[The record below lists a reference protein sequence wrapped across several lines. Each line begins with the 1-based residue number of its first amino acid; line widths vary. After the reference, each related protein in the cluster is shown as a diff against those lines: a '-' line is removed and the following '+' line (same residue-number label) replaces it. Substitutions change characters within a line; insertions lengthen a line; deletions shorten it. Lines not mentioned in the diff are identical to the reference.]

1 MLYVV
6 RHGQTVWNVEG
17 RYQGHR
23 DSALTELG
31 QRQARAVAAHL
42 RDVGIAQI
50 FASPL
55 GRAWTTAGI
64 LAEATRLPPSPD
76 DRLKEFGYGACEG
89 LTLAEIEATFP
100 GKPAWRDADKWNR
113 RYPGAECYAD
123 LFARARSFAEDH
135 LAGLLDDGRATAACV
150 VAHDAI
156 NRSLVG
162 FLMDWGPEEIMSR
175 RQANNAVFILQGRD
189 LQVVEVSV
197 D

>member
-17 RYQGHR
+17 RYQGRR
-23 DSALTELG
+23 DSSLTELG

-42 RDVGIAQI
+42 ADAGIARM

-64 LAEATRLPPSPD
+64 LAEATGLSPVPD

-89 LTLAEIEATFP
+89 LTLAEIEAAFP
-100 GKPAWRDADKWNR
+100 GKPAWRNADKWNR
-113 RYPGAECYAD
+113 RYPGAESYAD
-123 LFARARSFAEDH
+123 LFERARSFAENH
-135 LAGLLDDGRATAACV
+135 LAGHLDEEAPASCV

-162 FLMDWGPEEIMSR
+162 CLLGWSPQEIMSR
-175 RQANNAVFILQGRD
+175 SQANNAVFMLQGRD
-189 LQVVEVSV
+189 LQVIDVPV